1 LINSKELAEKKRK
14 VAKSPKSKLQVKNRV
29 FLLIV

>member
-14 VAKSPKSKLQVKNRV
+14 VAKSSKNKLQVKSRV
-29 FLLIV
+29 YLLIV